1 MLTTEDLAIET
12 RYNGMLYDLHRSDS
26 GRFIITPCGEHPNNI
41 AVVAM
46 KNNKLIGLV
55 QGELDDD
62 VYRDRF
68 TFVTPAW
75 RRRGVGLTLWKTL
88 LAAGRPK
95 VVRAYVISDKGWT
108 LIHSVKEL
116 FPTIDFVIY
125 DDAERQSRD
134 LRKSRRG

>member
-1 MLTTEDLAIET
+1 MLTTEDLAIAT
-12 RYNGMLYDLHRSDS
+12 LHNGMLYNLQRSEA
-26 GRFIITPCGEHPNNI
+26 GRFMITTCGEHPNI
-41 AVVAM
+41 AVVAR

-75 RRRGVGLTLWKTL
+75 RRRGVGLTLWKEL
-88 LAAGRPK
+88 LTAGRPR
-95 VVRAYVISDKGWT
+95 VVRACVISDKGWT

-116 FPTIDFVIY
+116 FPEIDFVIY

-134 LRKSRRG
+134 LRKFRRG